1 MANISPVTNLDFF
14 ETKAALKTFL
24 SNQTRFADYD
34 FEGSNM
40 NVLLDLLSY
49 NTFYNNY
56 YYNMAISEMFLD
68 SAQERNSMISHAKEL
83 NYLPRSRRSAKA
95 IVTFNITASQA
106 GNFFIIPKDTKI
118 SGKCGNTTFSFLTE
132 KAYTAVTAQVATLA
146 NPTVPGVYLPRTFT
160 VAAVDV
166 FQGRLITE
174 TLDIADTVLSNN
186 MIDTRSLYVEVNGVE
201 YVYKT
206 DIFGITATDKVFY
219 LQPEE
224 DEKYSIQF
232 GQDKFGVQPES
243 SDVITAKYRINS
255 AEEANGVTS
264 MTSSGIAGASNVSIT
279 VTSPSVGGSS
289 AETNESI
296 RTFAPKALQ
305 VQERA
310 VTKRD
315 YEILL
320 RSRFPNIEAISVY
333 GGDEVDPPQFGKV
346 IISVDVTGGEG
357 AADFEI
363 ASFTDYLKDKTPL
376 TIEPVFVPAKFLFI
390 DTVVDVVFDPN
401 ITTKSASQIRSE
413 VKSAV
418 TGYSTSSLADFNKTL
433 RQSRL
438 SATLD
443 SVDGSII
450 SSSIF
455 ASPII
460 QVVPILNT
468 IQNPAF
474 SYETSLVKPYAYD
487 AITGLSGFTPAIRTT
502 KLTIEGT
509 VCRLQDDGA
518 GKMMAVTASSTSP
531 SVFKRSIGTINYI
544 TGAVKLSNLIV
555 DSFEGNAIKF
565 IANSVAKDVKAPKDR
580 IITIRDEDIT
590 VNVTSLTE

>member
-1 MANISPVTNLDFF
+1 MANISPVQNLDFF
-14 ETKAALKTFL
+14 ETKTALKNYL
-24 SNQTRFADYD
+24 SNQARFADYD
-34 FEGSNM
+34 FDGSNM
-40 NVLLDLLSY
+40 NVLLDLLAY

-95 IVTFNITASQA
+95 VVTFNVTATQS

-118 SGKCGNTTFSFLTE
+118 NGKCGNTTFTFLTE
-132 KAYTAVTAQVATLA
+132 KAYTAVTAMTDASS
-146 NPTVPGVYLPRTFT
+146 PRKFL
-160 VAAVDV
+160 VQDVEV

-174 TLDIADTVLSNN
+174 TLDTSNTVLSNN
-186 MIDTRSLYVEVNGVE
+186 MIDTRSLYVEVNGEE

-232 GQDKFGVQPES
+232 GQDKFGKQPTPG
-243 SDVITAKYRINS
+243 DNITAKYRINS

-264 MTSSGIAGASNVSIT
+264 MTSNGLAGASNVSIT
-279 VTSPSVGGSS
+279 VTTPSNGGLS
-289 AETNESI
+289 AESVESI
-296 RTFAPKALQ
+296 RAFAPKALQ

-310 VTKRD
+310 VTTRD

-320 RSRFPNIEAISVY
+320 RNRFPNIEAISVY
-333 GGDEVDPPQFGKV
+333 GGDEVNPPQFGKV

-376 TIEPVFVPAKFLFI
+376 TIEPVFVPAKFLFV

-401 ITTKSASQIRSE
+401 ITTKSPSQIRSE
-413 VKSAV
+413 VTNAI
-418 TGYSTSSLADFNKTL
+418 TGYSTSTLADFNKTL

-438 SATLD
+438 AATLD
-443 SVDGSII
+443 AVDNSII

-460 QVVPILNT
+460 QYVPVLST
-468 IQNPAF
+468 VSNPAF
-474 SYETSLVKPYAYD
+474 SYETALVQPYAYD
-487 AITGLSGFTPAIRTT
+487 ATTGLSGFTPAVRTT

-509 VCRLQDDGA
+509 LVTLQDDGA
-518 GKMMAVTASSTSP
+518 GKMMAVTASTASV
-531 SVFKRSIGTINYI
+531 SVFKRNIGTIDYS
-544 TGAVKLSNLIV
+544 TGAIKLSNLVV
-555 DSFEGNAIKF
+555 DSYEGSAIKF

-580 IITIRDEDIT
+580 IITIRGEDIT
-590 VNVTSLTE
+590 VNVTTLTE

>member
-1 MANISPVTNLDFF
+1 MANISPIQNLDFF
-14 ETKAALKTFL
+14 ATKSALKTYL
-24 SNQTRFADYD
+24 SNQDRFADYD

-40 NVLLDLLSY
+40 NVLLDLLAY

-95 IVTFNITASQA
+95 VVTFNITATQSS
-106 GNFFIIPKDTKI
+106 NFFVIPKDTKI
-118 SGKCGNTTFSFLTE
+118 SGKCGNVTFTFLTE
-132 KAYTAVTAQVATLA
+132 KAYTAVTTQVATDPLTPRLYTIA
-146 NPTVPGVYLPRTFT
+146 NVE
-160 VAAVDV
+160 V

-174 TLDIADTVLSNN
+174 TLDISDTTLSNK
-186 MIDTRSLYVEVNGVE
+186 MIDTRSLYVEVNEEE

-224 DEKYSIQF
+224 DEKYSLQF
-232 GQDKFGVQPES
+232 GQDKFGKQPTAG
-243 SDVITAKYRINS
+243 DTITAKYRISS

-264 MTSSGIAGASNVSIT
+264 MTSSGLAGAANVSIV
-279 VTSPSVGGSS
+279 VTTPSNGGLS
-289 AETNESI
+289 AETVESI
-296 RTFAPKALQ
+296 RAFAPKALQ

-310 VTKRD
+310 VTTRD

-320 RSRFPNIEAISVY
+320 RNRFPNIEAISVY

-376 TIEPVFVPAKFLFI
+376 TIEPVFVPAKFLFV
-390 DTVVDVVFDPN
+390 DTIVDVVFDPN

-413 VKSAV
+413 VTSAI
-418 TGYSTSSLADFNKTL
+418 TAYSTASLADFNKTL

-438 SATLD
+438 AATLD
-443 SVDGSII
+443 AVDNSII

-460 QVVPILNT
+460 QYVPVLNT
-468 IQNPAF
+468 VSNPAF
-474 SYETSLVKPYAYD
+474 SYETALVQPYAFD
-487 AITGLSGFTPAIRTT
+487 ATTGLSGFTPAVRTT

-509 VCRLQDDGA
+509 LVTLQDDGA
-518 GKMMAVTASSTSP
+518 GKMMAVTASTSSV
-531 SVFKRSIGTINYI
+531 SVFKRSIGTINYT
-544 TGAVKLSNLIV
+544 TGAIKLSNLIV
-555 DSFEGNAIKF
+555 DSYEGGAIKF
-565 IANSVAKDVKAPKDR
+565 IANSVAKDIKAPKDR
-580 IITIRDEDIT
+580 IITIRGEDIT
-590 VNVTSLTE
+590 VNVTTLTE

>member
-1 MANISPVTNLDFF
+1 MANISPVQNLDFF
-14 ETKAALKTFL
+14 ETKSALKTYL

-40 NVLLDLLSY
+40 NVLLDLLAY

-95 IVTFNITASQA
+95 VVTFTITATQS

-118 SGKCGNTTFSFLTE
+118 SGKCGNTTFTFLTE
-132 KAYTAVTAQVATLA
+132 KAYTAVTAMTNADS
-146 NPTVPGVYLPRTFT
+146 PRTFLAQN
-160 VAAVDV
+160 VEVY
-166 FQGRLITE
+166 QGRLITE
-174 TLDIADTVLSNN
+174 TLDTSNTVLSNN
-186 MIDTRSLYVEVNGVE
+186 MIDTRSLYVEVNGEE

-224 DEKYSIQF
+224 DEKYSLQF
-232 GQDKFGVQPES
+232 GQDKFGKQPTPG
-243 SDVITAKYRINS
+243 DNITAKYRINS

-264 MTSSGIAGASNVSIT
+264 MTSSGLPGASNVSIV
-279 VTSPSVGGSS
+279 VTTPSNGGLSP
-289 AETNESI
+289 ETTESI
-296 RTFAPKALQ
+296 RAFAPKALQ

-320 RSRFPNIEAISVY
+320 RNRFPNIEAISVY

-390 DTVVDVVFDPN
+390 DTVVDIVFDPN

-413 VKSAV
+413 ITNAITS
-418 TGYSTSSLADFNKTL
+418 YSTSNLADFNKTL

-438 SATLD
+438 AATLD
-443 SVDGSII
+443 AVDNSII

-460 QVVPILNT
+460 QYVPILST
-468 IQNPAF
+468 VTNPAF
-474 SYETSLVKPYAYD
+474 SYETALVQPYAYD
-487 AITGLSGFTPAIRTT
+487 ATTGLSGFTPAVRTT

-509 VCRLQDDGA
+509 LCTLQDDGA
-518 GKMMAVTASSTSP
+518 GKMMAVTASTASV
-531 SVFKRSIGTINYI
+531 SVFKRSIGTINYS
-544 TGAVKLSNLIV
+544 TGAIKLSNLVV
-555 DSFEGNAIKF
+555 DSYEGSAIKF

-580 IITIRDEDIT
+580 IITIRGEDIT
-590 VNVTSLTE
+590 VNVTTLTE

>member
-1 MANISPVTNLDFF
+1 MANISPVQNLDFF
-14 ETKAALKTFL
+14 ETKSALKTYL

-40 NVLLDLLSY
+40 NVLLDLLAY

-95 IVTFNITASQA
+95 VVTFTITATQS

-118 SGKCGNTTFSFLTE
+118 SGKCGNTTFTFLTE
-132 KAYTAVTAQVATLA
+132 KAYTAVTAMTNADS
-146 NPTVPGVYLPRTFT
+146 PRTFLAQN
-160 VAAVDV
+160 VEVY
-166 FQGRLITE
+166 QGRLITE
-174 TLDIADTVLSNN
+174 TLDTSNTVLSNN
-186 MIDTRSLYVEVNGVE
+186 MIDTRSLYVEVNGEE

-224 DEKYSIQF
+224 DEKYSLQF
-232 GQDKFGVQPES
+232 GQDKFGKQPTPG
-243 SDVITAKYRINS
+243 DNITAKYRINS

-264 MTSSGIAGASNVSIT
+264 MTSSGLPGASNVSIV
-279 VTSPSVGGSS
+279 VTTPSNGGLSP
-289 AETNESI
+289 ETTESI
-296 RTFAPKALQ
+296 RAFAPKALQ

-320 RSRFPNIEAISVY
+320 RNRFPNIEAISVY

-390 DTVVDVVFDPN
+390 DTVVDIVFDPN

-413 VKSAV
+413 ITNAITS
-418 TGYSTSSLADFNKTL
+418 YSTSNLADFNKTL

-438 SATLD
+438 AATLD
-443 SVDGSII
+443 AVDNSII

-460 QVVPILNT
+460 QYVPILSIVT
-468 IQNPAF
+468 NPAF
-474 SYETSLVKPYAYD
+474 SYETALVQPYAYD
-487 AITGLSGFTPAIRTT
+487 ATTGLSGFTPAVRTT

-509 VCRLQDDGA
+509 LCTLQDDGA
-518 GKMMAVTASSTSP
+518 GKMMAVTASTASV
-531 SVFKRSIGTINYI
+531 SVFKRSIGTINYS
-544 TGAVKLSNLIV
+544 TGAIKLSNLVV
-555 DSFEGNAIKF
+555 DSYEGSAIKF

-580 IITIRDEDIT
+580 IITIRGEDIT
-590 VNVTSLTE
+590 VNVTTLTE

>member
-1 MANISPVTNLDFF
+1 MANISPVQNLDFF
-14 ETKAALKTFL
+14 ETKSALKTYL
-24 SNQTRFADYD
+24 SNQDRFADYD

-40 NVLLDLLSY
+40 NVLLDLLAY

-68 SAQERNSMISHAKEL
+68 SAQERNSLVSHAKEL
-83 NYLPRSRRSAKA
+83 NYMPRSRRSAKA
-95 IVTFNITASQA
+95 TVTFNITATQS
-106 GNFFIIPKDTKI
+106 GNFFVIPKDTKVN
-118 SGKCGNTTFSFLTE
+118 GKCGNTTFTFIAD
-132 KAYTAVTAQVATLA
+132 KAYTAVSNEVAT
-146 NPTVPGVYLPRTFT
+146 NPLGPRVYTATGVEVY
-160 VAAVDV
+160 
-166 FQGRLITE
+166 QGRLMTE
-174 TLDIADTVLSNN
+174 TLDISDTTLSNE
-186 MIDTRSLYVEVNGVE
+186 MIDSSSLYVEVNNEE

-224 DEKYSIQF
+224 DEKYSLQF
-232 GQDKFGVQPES
+232 GQDKFGKQPTAG
-243 SDVITAKYRINS
+243 DTITAKYRITS
-255 AEEANGVTS
+255 GPDANGVTS
-264 MTSSGIAGASNVSIT
+264 MTSNGIAGAGSVNIT
-279 VTSPSVGGSS
+279 VTSPSAGGLLT
-289 AETNESI
+289 ETSESI
-296 RTFAPKALQ
+296 RMFAPKALQ

-333 GGDEVDPPQFGKV
+333 GGDEVEPPQFGKV

-363 ASFTDYLKDKTPL
+363 ASFSDYLKDKTPL

-413 VKSAV
+413 ISAAL
-418 TGYSTSSLADFNKTL
+418 TTYSTNNLADFNKTL

-438 SATLD
+438 AAALD
-443 SVDGSII
+443 AVDNSII

-460 QVVPILNT
+460 QFVPVVGT

-474 SYETSLVKPYAYD
+474 SYETALVQPYAYD
-487 AITGLSGFTPAIRTT
+487 ATTGLDGFTPAVRTS

-509 VCRLQDDGA
+509 LVTLQDDGA
-518 GKMMAVTASSTSP
+518 GKMMAVTASTATT
-531 SVFKRSIGTINYI
+531 SVFKRSIGTINYS
-544 TGAVKLSNLIV
+544 TGAIKLSNLIV
-555 DSFEGNAIKF
+555 DSFEGGAVKF

-580 IITIRDEDIT
+580 IITIRGEDIT

>member
-1 MANISPVTNLDFF
+1 MANISPVQDLDFF
-14 ETKAALKTFL
+14 ETKTALKNYL
-24 SNQTRFADYD
+24 SNQDRFADYD

-40 NVLLDLLSY
+40 NVLLDLLAY

-95 IVTFNITASQA
+95 VVTFNITATQSV
-106 GNFFIIPKDTKI
+106 NFFVIPKDTKI
-118 SGKCGNTTFSFLTE
+118 SGKCGNVTFTFLTE
-132 KAYTAVTAQVATLA
+132 KAYTAVTTQVATDPLTPRLYTIA
-146 NPTVPGVYLPRTFT
+146 NVE
-160 VAAVDV
+160 V

-174 TLDIADTVLSNN
+174 TLDISDTTLSNK
-186 MIDTRSLYVEVNGVE
+186 MIDTRSLYVEVNEEE

-224 DEKYSIQF
+224 DEKYSLQF
-232 GQDKFGVQPES
+232 GQDKFGKQPTAG
-243 SDVITAKYRINS
+243 DTITAKYRISS

-264 MTSSGIAGASNVSIT
+264 MTSSGLAGAANVSIV
-279 VTSPSVGGSS
+279 VTTPSNGGLS
-289 AETNESI
+289 AETVESI
-296 RTFAPKALQ
+296 RAFAPKALQ

-310 VTKRD
+310 VTTRD

-320 RSRFPNIEAISVY
+320 RNRFPNIEAISVY

-376 TIEPVFVPAKFLFI
+376 TIEPVFVPAKFLFV
-390 DTVVDVVFDPN
+390 DTIVDVVFDPN

-413 VKSAV
+413 VTSAI
-418 TGYSTSSLADFNKTL
+418 TAYSTASLADFNKTL

-438 SATLD
+438 AATLD
-443 SVDGSII
+443 AVDNSII

-460 QVVPILNT
+460 QYVPVLNT
-468 IQNPAF
+468 VSNPAF
-474 SYETSLVKPYAYD
+474 SYETALVQPYAFD
-487 AITGLSGFTPAIRTT
+487 ATTGLSGFTPAVRTT

-509 VCRLQDDGA
+509 LVTLQDDGA
-518 GKMMAVTASSTSP
+518 GKMMAVTASTSSV
-531 SVFKRSIGTINYI
+531 SVFKRSIGTIDYT
-544 TGAVKLSNLIV
+544 TGAIKLSNLIV
-555 DSFEGNAIKF
+555 DSYEGGAIKF
-565 IANSVAKDVKAPKDR
+565 IANSVAKDIKAPKDR
-580 IITIRDEDIT
+580 IITIRGEDIT
-590 VNVTSLTE
+590 VNVTTLTE

>member
-1 MANISPVTNLDFF
+1 MANISPVQNLDFF
-14 ETKAALKTFL
+14 ETKSALKTYL
-24 SNQTRFADYD
+24 SNQDRFADYD

-40 NVLLDLLSY
+40 NVLLDLLAY

-68 SAQERNSMISHAKEL
+68 SAQERNSLVSHAKEL
-83 NYLPRSRRSAKA
+83 NYMPRSRRSAKA
-95 IVTFNITASQA
+95 TVTFNITATQS
-106 GNFFIIPKDTKI
+106 GNFFVIPKDTKVN
-118 SGKCGNTTFSFLTE
+118 GKCGNTTFTFIAD
-132 KAYTAVTAQVATLA
+132 KAYTAVSNEVAT
-146 NPTVPGVYLPRTFT
+146 NPLGPRVYTATGVEVY
-160 VAAVDV
+160 
-166 FQGRLITE
+166 QGRLMTE
-174 TLDIADTVLSNN
+174 TLDISDTTLSNE
-186 MIDTRSLYVEVNGVE
+186 MIDSSSLYVEVNNEE

-224 DEKYSIQF
+224 DNKYSIQF
-232 GQDKFGVQPES
+232 GQDKFGKQPTAG
-243 SDVITAKYRINS
+243 DTITAKYRITS
-255 AEEANGVTS
+255 GPDANGVTS
-264 MTSSGIAGASNVSIT
+264 MTSNGIAGAGGVNVT
-279 VTSPSVGGSS
+279 VTIPSAGGLLT
-289 AETNESI
+289 ETSESI
-296 RTFAPKALQ
+296 RMFAPKALQ

-333 GGDEVDPPQFGKV
+333 GGDEVEPPQFGKV

-363 ASFTDYLKDKTPL
+363 ASFSDYLKDKTPL

-390 DTVVDVVFDPN
+390 DTVVDIVMDPN
-401 ITTKSASQIRSE
+401 LTTKSASQIRSE
-413 VKSAV
+413 VTNAL
-418 TGYSTSSLADFNKTL
+418 TAYSSTNLNDFNKTL

-438 SATLD
+438 AAALD
-443 SVDGSII
+443 AVDNSII

-460 QVVPILNT
+460 QFVPVVGT

-474 SYETSLVKPYAYD
+474 SYETALVQPYAYD
-487 AITGLSGFTPAIRTT
+487 AITGLDGFTPAVRTS

-509 VCRLQDDGA
+509 LVTLQDDGA
-518 GKMMAVTASSTSP
+518 GKMMAVTASTATT
-531 SVFKRSIGTINYI
+531 SVFKRSIGTINYS
-544 TGAVKLSNLIV
+544 TGAIKLSNLIV
-555 DSFEGNAIKF
+555 DSFEGGAVKF

-580 IITIRDEDIT
+580 IITIRGEDIT

>member
-1 MANISPVTNLDFF
+1 MANISPVQNLDFF
-14 ETKAALKTFL
+14 ETKTALKNYL
-24 SNQTRFADYD
+24 SNQDRFADYD

-40 NVLLDLLSY
+40 NVLLDLLAY

-95 IVTFNITASQA
+95 VVTFNITATQS
-106 GNFFIIPKDTKI
+106 GNFFVIPKDTKI
-118 SGKCGNTTFSFLTE
+118 SGKCGNVTFTFLTE
-132 KAYTAVTAQVATLA
+132 KAYTAVTTQVATDPLTPRLYTIA
-146 NPTVPGVYLPRTFT
+146 NVE
-160 VAAVDV
+160 V

-174 TLDIADTVLSNN
+174 TLDISDTTLSNK
-186 MIDTRSLYVEVNGVE
+186 MIDTRSLYVEVNEEE

-224 DEKYSIQF
+224 DEKYSLQF
-232 GQDKFGVQPES
+232 GQDKFGKQPTAG
-243 SDVITAKYRINS
+243 DTITAKYRISS

-264 MTSSGIAGASNVSIT
+264 MTSSGLAGAANVSIV
-279 VTSPSVGGSS
+279 VTTPSNGGLS
-289 AETNESI
+289 AETVESI
-296 RTFAPKALQ
+296 RAFAPKALQ

-310 VTKRD
+310 VTTRD

-320 RSRFPNIEAISVY
+320 RNRFPNIEAISVY

-376 TIEPVFVPAKFLFI
+376 TIEPVFVPAKFLFV

-413 VKSAV
+413 VTSAI
-418 TGYSTSSLADFNKTL
+418 TAYSTASLADFNKTL

-438 SATLD
+438 AATLD
-443 SVDGSII
+443 AVDNSII

-460 QVVPILNT
+460 QYVPVLNT
-468 IQNPAF
+468 VSNPAF
-474 SYETSLVKPYAYD
+474 SYETALVQPYAFD
-487 AITGLSGFTPAIRTT
+487 ATTGLSGFTPAVRTT

-509 VCRLQDDGA
+509 LVTLQDDGA
-518 GKMMAVTASSTSP
+518 GKMMAVTASTSSV
-531 SVFKRSIGTINYI
+531 SVFKRSIGTINYT
-544 TGAVKLSNLIV
+544 TGAIKLSNLIV
-555 DSFEGNAIKF
+555 DSYEGGAIKF
-565 IANSVAKDVKAPKDR
+565 IANSVAKDIKAPKDR
-580 IITIRDEDIT
+580 IITIRGEDIT
-590 VNVTSLTE
+590 VNVTTLTE

>member
-1 MANISPVTNLDFF
+1 MANISPVQNLDFF
-14 ETKAALKTFL
+14 ETKSALKTYL
-24 SNQTRFADYD
+24 SNQDRFADYD

-40 NVLLDLLSY
+40 NVLLDLLAY

-68 SAQERNSMISHAKEL
+68 SAQERNSLVSHAKEL
-83 NYLPRSRRSAKA
+83 NYLPRSRRSSKA
-95 IVTFNITASQA
+95 VVTFNITATQS
-106 GNFFIIPKDTKI
+106 GNFFVIPKDTKVN
-118 SGKCGNTTFSFLTE
+118 GKCGNTTYSFLTD
-132 KAYTAVTAQVATLA
+132 KAYTAVSTAAAITNDA
-146 NPTVPGVYLPRTFT
+146 GVVTQPRTYT
-160 VAAVDV
+160 VASVDV
-166 FQGRLITE
+166 FQGRLLTE
-174 TLDIADTVLSNN
+174 TLDISDTTLSNK
-186 MIDTRSLYVEVNGVE
+186 MIDTRSLYVEVNGEE

-206 DIFGITATDKVFY
+206 DIFGITATAKVFY

-224 DEKYSIQF
+224 DEKYSLQF
-232 GQDKFGVQPES
+232 GQDKFGKQPTAG
-243 SDVITAKYRINS
+243 DTITAKYRICS
-255 AEEANGVTS
+255 GPDADGVTS
-264 MTSSGIAGASNVSIT
+264 MSSNGLAGSGGVSIT
-279 VTSPSVGGSS
+279 VTQPSAGGFLT
-289 AETNESI
+289 ETVDSI

-320 RSRFPNIEAISVY
+320 RNRFPNIEAISVY
-333 GGDEVDPPQFGKV
+333 GGNEVDPPQFGKV

-413 VKSAV
+413 ISAAL
-418 TGYSTSSLADFNKTL
+418 TAYSTNNLADFNKTL

-438 SATLD
+438 AATLD
-443 SVDGSII
+443 AVDNSII

-460 QVVPILNT
+460 QFVPILST
-468 IQNPAF
+468 VQNPSF
-474 SYETSLVKPYAYD
+474 SYETALVQPYAYD
-487 AITGLSGFTPAIRTT
+487 ATTGLSGFTPAVRTT

-509 VCRLQDDGA
+509 LVTLQDDGA
-518 GKMMAVTASSTSP
+518 GKMMAVTASTASP
-531 SVFKRSIGTINYI
+531 VVFKRSVGTINYS

-555 DSFEGNAIKF
+555 DTYEGSAIKF

-580 IITIRDEDIT
+580 IITIRGEDIT

>member
-1 MANISPVTNLDFF
+1 MANISPVQNLDFF
-14 ETKAALKTFL
+14 ETKSALKTYL
-24 SNQTRFADYD
+24 SNQDRFADYD

-40 NVLLDLLSY
+40 NVLLDLLAY

-56 YYNMAISEMFLD
+56 YYNMMISEMFLD

-118 SGKCGNTTFSFLTE
+118 NGKCGNKTFTFLTE
-132 KAYTAVTAQVATLA
+132 KAYTAVTSQVAVIT
-146 NPTVPGVYLPRTFT
+146 NGVIQPRTYT
-160 VAAVDV
+160 ASNVEV

-174 TLDIADTVLSNN
+174 TLDTSNTILSNN
-186 MIDTRSLYVEVNGVE
+186 MIDTRSLYVEVNGEE

-206 DIFGITATDKVFY
+206 DIFGITAIDKVFY

-232 GQDKFGVQPES
+232 GQDKFGKQPTPG
-243 SDVITAKYRINS
+243 DNITAKYRICS
-255 AEEANGVTS
+255 AEDANGVNS
-264 MTSSGIAGASNVSIT
+264 MTSNGLPDAANVSIQIT
-279 VTSPSVGGSS
+279 TPSNGGLS
-289 AETNESI
+289 AETTESI
-296 RTFAPKALQ
+296 RAFAPKALQ

-310 VTKRD
+310 VTTRD

-320 RSRFPNIEAISVY
+320 RNRFPNIEAISVY
-333 GGDEVDPPQFGKV
+333 GGDEVDPPEFGKV

-363 ASFTDYLKDKTPL
+363 ASFTEYLKDKTPL
-376 TIEPVFVPAKFLFI
+376 TIEPVFVPAKFLFV
-390 DTVVDVVFDPN
+390 DTIVDVVFDPN
-401 ITTKSASQIRSE
+401 NTTKSPAQIQSE
-413 VKSAV
+413 VKSAIEA
-418 TGYSTSSLADFNKTL
+418 YSIDSLADFNKTL

-438 SATLD
+438 AATLD
-443 SVDGSII
+443 AVDNSII

-460 QVVPILNT
+460 QITPTLNT
-468 IQNPAF
+468 VQNPAF
-474 SYETSLVKPYAYD
+474 SYETALVQPYAYD
-487 AITGLSGFTPAIRTT
+487 ATTGLTGFTPAVRTS

-509 VCRLQDDGA
+509 LVILQDDGA
-518 GKMMAVTASSTSP
+518 GKMMAVTASSASQ
-531 SVFKRSIGTINYI
+531 SVFKRSLGTIDYS
-544 TGAVKLSNLIV
+544 TGAIKLSNLII
-555 DSFEGNAIKF
+555 DSYEGNAIKF

-580 IITIRDEDIT
+580 IITIRGEDIT
-590 VNVTSLTE
+590 VNVTTITE

>member
-1 MANISPVTNLDFF
+1 MANISPVQNLDFF
-14 ETKAALKTFL
+14 ETKTALKNYL
-24 SNQTRFADYD
+24 SNQARFADYD

-40 NVLLDLLSY
+40 NVLLDLLAY

-95 IVTFNITASQA
+95 VVTFNVTATQS

-118 SGKCGNTTFSFLTE
+118 NGKCGNTTFTFLTE
-132 KAYTAVTAQVATLA
+132 KAYTAVTAMTDASS
-146 NPTVPGVYLPRTFT
+146 PRKFL
-160 VAAVDV
+160 VQDVEV

-174 TLDIADTVLSNN
+174 TLDTSNTVLSNN
-186 MIDTRSLYVEVNGVE
+186 MIDTRSLYVEVNGEE

-232 GQDKFGVQPES
+232 GQDKFGKQPTPG
-243 SDVITAKYRINS
+243 DNITAKYRINS
-255 AEEANGVTS
+255 AEEANGVRS
-264 MTSSGIAGASNVSIT
+264 MTSNGLAGAANVSIT
-279 VTSPSVGGSS
+279 VTTPSNGGLS
-289 AETNESI
+289 AESVESI
-296 RTFAPKALQ
+296 RAFAPKALQ

-310 VTKRD
+310 VTTRD

-320 RSRFPNIEAISVY
+320 RNRFPNIEAISVY
-333 GGDEVDPPQFGKV
+333 GGDEVNPPQFGKV

-376 TIEPVFVPAKFLFI
+376 TIEPVFVPAKFLFV

-401 ITTKSASQIRSE
+401 ITTKSPSQIRSE
-413 VKSAV
+413 VTNAI
-418 TGYSTSSLADFNKTL
+418 TGYSTSTLADFNKTL

-438 SATLD
+438 AATLD
-443 SVDGSII
+443 AVDNSII

-460 QVVPILNT
+460 QYVPVLST
-468 IQNPAF
+468 VSNPAF
-474 SYETSLVKPYAYD
+474 SYETALVQPYAYD
-487 AITGLSGFTPAIRTT
+487 ATTGLSGFTPAVRTT

-509 VCRLQDDGA
+509 LCTLQDDGA
-518 GKMMAVTASSTSP
+518 GKMMAVTASTASV
-531 SVFKRSIGTINYI
+531 SVFKRSIGTINYS
-544 TGAVKLSNLIV
+544 TGAIKLSNLVV
-555 DSFEGNAIKF
+555 DSYEGSAVKF

-580 IITIRDEDIT
+580 IITIRGEDIT
-590 VNVTSLTE
+590 VNVTTLTE

>member
-1 MANISPVTNLDFF
+1 MANISPVQDLDFF
-14 ETKAALKTFL
+14 ETKTALKNYL
-24 SNQTRFADYD
+24 SNQDRFADYD

-40 NVLLDLLSY
+40 NVLLDLLAY

-95 IVTFNITASQA
+95 VVTFNITATQS
-106 GNFFIIPKDTKI
+106 GNFFVIPKDTKI
-118 SGKCGNTTFSFLTE
+118 SGKCGNVTFTFLTE
-132 KAYTAVTAQVATLA
+132 KAYTAVTTQVATDPLTPRLYTIA
-146 NPTVPGVYLPRTFT
+146 NVE
-160 VAAVDV
+160 V

-174 TLDIADTVLSNN
+174 TLDISDTTLSNK
-186 MIDTRSLYVEVNGVE
+186 MIDTRSLYVEVNEEE

-224 DEKYSIQF
+224 DEKYSLQF
-232 GQDKFGVQPES
+232 GQDKFGKQPTAG
-243 SDVITAKYRINS
+243 DTITAKYRISS

-264 MTSSGIAGASNVSIT
+264 MTSNGLAGAANVSIV
-279 VTSPSVGGSS
+279 VTTPSNGGLS
-289 AETNESI
+289 AETVESI
-296 RTFAPKALQ
+296 RAFAPKALQ

-310 VTKRD
+310 VTTRD

-320 RSRFPNIEAISVY
+320 RNRFPNIEAISVY

-376 TIEPVFVPAKFLFI
+376 TIEPVFVPAKFLFV
-390 DTVVDVVFDPN
+390 DTIVDVVFDPN

-413 VKSAV
+413 VTSAI
-418 TGYSTSSLADFNKTL
+418 TAYSTASLADFNKTL

-438 SATLD
+438 AATLD
-443 SVDGSII
+443 AVDNSII

-460 QVVPILNT
+460 QYVPVLNT
-468 IQNPAF
+468 VSNPAF
-474 SYETSLVKPYAYD
+474 SYETALVQPYAFD
-487 AITGLSGFTPAIRTT
+487 ATTGLSGFTPAVRTT

-509 VCRLQDDGA
+509 LVTLQDDGA
-518 GKMMAVTASSTSP
+518 GKMMAVTASTSSV
-531 SVFKRSIGTINYI
+531 SVFKRSIGTIDYT
-544 TGAVKLSNLIV
+544 TGAIKLSNLIV
-555 DSFEGNAIKF
+555 DSYEGGAIKF
-565 IANSVAKDVKAPKDR
+565 IANSVAKDIKAPKDR
-580 IITIRDEDIT
+580 IITIRGEDIT
-590 VNVTSLTE
+590 VNVTTLTE

>member
-1 MANISPVTNLDFF
+1 MANISPVQNLDFF
-14 ETKAALKTFL
+14 ETKSALKTYL

-40 NVLLDLLSY
+40 NVLLDLLAY

-95 IVTFNITASQA
+95 VVTFTITATQS

-118 SGKCGNTTFSFLTE
+118 SGKCGNTTFTFLTE
-132 KAYTAVTAQVATLA
+132 KAYTAVTAMTNADS
-146 NPTVPGVYLPRTFT
+146 PRTFLAQN
-160 VAAVDV
+160 VEVY
-166 FQGRLITE
+166 QGRLITE
-174 TLDIADTVLSNN
+174 TLDTSNTVLSNN
-186 MIDTRSLYVEVNGVE
+186 MIDTRSLYVEVNGEE

-224 DEKYSIQF
+224 DEKYSLQF
-232 GQDKFGVQPES
+232 GQDKFGKHPTPG
-243 SDVITAKYRINS
+243 DNITAKYRINS

-264 MTSSGIAGASNVSIT
+264 MTSSGLPGASNVSIV
-279 VTSPSVGGSS
+279 VTTPSNGGLSP
-289 AETNESI
+289 ETTESI
-296 RTFAPKALQ
+296 RAFAPKALQ

-320 RSRFPNIEAISVY
+320 RNRFPNIEAISVY

-413 VKSAV
+413 ITNAITS
-418 TGYSTSSLADFNKTL
+418 YSTSNLADFNKTL

-438 SATLD
+438 AATLD
-443 SVDGSII
+443 AVDNSII

-460 QVVPILNT
+460 QYVPVLST
-468 IQNPAF
+468 VTNPAF
-474 SYETSLVKPYAYD
+474 SYETALVQPYAYD
-487 AITGLSGFTPAIRTT
+487 ATTGLSGFTPAVRTT

-509 VCRLQDDGA
+509 LCTLQDDGA
-518 GKMMAVTASSTSP
+518 GKMMAVTASTASV
-531 SVFKRSIGTINYI
+531 SVFKRSIGTINYS
-544 TGAVKLSNLIV
+544 TGAIKLSNLVV
-555 DSFEGNAIKF
+555 DSYEGSAIKF

-580 IITIRDEDIT
+580 IITIRGEDIT
-590 VNVTSLTE
+590 VNVTTLTE

>member
-1 MANISPVTNLDFF
+1 MANISPVQNLDFF
-14 ETKAALKTFL
+14 ETKSALKTYL

-40 NVLLDLLSY
+40 NVLLDLLAY

-95 IVTFNITASQA
+95 VVTFTITATQS

-118 SGKCGNTTFSFLTE
+118 SGKCGNTTFTFLTE
-132 KAYTAVTAQVATLA
+132 KAYTAVTAMTNAA
-146 NPTVPGVYLPRTFT
+146 SPRTFLAQN
-160 VAAVDV
+160 VEVY
-166 FQGRLITE
+166 QGRLITE
-174 TLDIADTVLSNN
+174 TLDTSNTVLSNN
-186 MIDTRSLYVEVNGVE
+186 MIDTRSLYVEVNGEE

-224 DEKYSIQF
+224 DEKYSLQF
-232 GQDKFGVQPES
+232 GQDKFGKHPTPG
-243 SDVITAKYRINS
+243 DNITAKYRINS

-264 MTSSGIAGASNVSIT
+264 MTSSGLPGASNVSIV
-279 VTSPSVGGSS
+279 VTTPSNGGLSP
-289 AETNESI
+289 ETTESI
-296 RTFAPKALQ
+296 RAFAPKALQ

-320 RSRFPNIEAISVY
+320 RNRFPNIEAISVY

-390 DTVVDVVFDPN
+390 DTVVDIVFDPN

-413 VKSAV
+413 ITNAITS
-418 TGYSTSSLADFNKTL
+418 YSTSNLADFNKTL

-438 SATLD
+438 AATLD
-443 SVDGSII
+443 AVDNSII

-460 QVVPILNT
+460 QYVPVLST
-468 IQNPAF
+468 VTNPAF
-474 SYETSLVKPYAYD
+474 SYETALVQPYAYD
-487 AITGLSGFTPAIRTT
+487 ATTGLSGFTPAVRTT

-509 VCRLQDDGA
+509 LCTLQDDGA
-518 GKMMAVTASSTSP
+518 GKMMAVTASTASV
-531 SVFKRSIGTINYI
+531 SVFKRSIGTINYS
-544 TGAVKLSNLIV
+544 TGAIKLSNLVV
-555 DSFEGNAIKF
+555 DSYEGSAIKF

-580 IITIRDEDIT
+580 IITIRGEDIT
-590 VNVTSLTE
+590 VNVTTLTE

>member
-1 MANISPVTNLDFF
+1 MANISPVQNLDFF
-14 ETKAALKTFL
+14 ETKSALKTYL

-40 NVLLDLLSY
+40 NVLLDLLAY

-95 IVTFNITASQA
+95 VVTFTITATQS

-118 SGKCGNTTFSFLTE
+118 SGKCGNTTFTFLTE
-132 KAYTAVTAQVATLA
+132 KAYTAVTAMTNASS
-146 NPTVPGVYLPRTFT
+146 PRTFLAQN
-160 VAAVDV
+160 VEVY
-166 FQGRLITE
+166 QGRLITE
-174 TLDIADTVLSNN
+174 TLDTSNTILSNN
-186 MIDTRSLYVEVNGVE
+186 MIDTRSLYVEVNGEE

-224 DEKYSIQF
+224 DEKYSLQF
-232 GQDKFGVQPES
+232 GQDKFGKQPTPG
-243 SDVITAKYRINS
+243 DNITAKYRINS

-264 MTSSGIAGASNVSIT
+264 MTSSGLPGASNVSIV
-279 VTSPSVGGSS
+279 VTTPSNGGLSP
-289 AETNESI
+289 ETTESI
-296 RTFAPKALQ
+296 RAFAPKALQ

-320 RSRFPNIEAISVY
+320 RNRFPNIEAISVY

-413 VKSAV
+413 ITNAITS
-418 TGYSTSSLADFNKTL
+418 YSTSNLADFNKTL

-438 SATLD
+438 AATLD
-443 SVDGSII
+443 AVDNSII

-460 QVVPILNT
+460 QYVPILSIVT
-468 IQNPAF
+468 NPAF
-474 SYETSLVKPYAYD
+474 SYETALVQPYAYD
-487 AITGLSGFTPAIRTT
+487 ATTGLSGFTPAVRTT

-509 VCRLQDDGA
+509 LCTLQDDGA
-518 GKMMAVTASSTSP
+518 GKMMAVTASTASV
-531 SVFKRSIGTINYI
+531 SVFKRSIGTINYS
-544 TGAVKLSNLIV
+544 TGAIKLSNLVV
-555 DSFEGNAIKF
+555 DSYEGSAIKF

-580 IITIRDEDIT
+580 IITIRGEDIT
-590 VNVTSLTE
+590 VNVTTLTE

>member
-1 MANISPVTNLDFF
+1 MANISPVQNLDFF
-14 ETKAALKTFL
+14 ETKSALKTYL

-40 NVLLDLLSY
+40 NVLLDLLAY

-95 IVTFNITASQA
+95 VVTFTITATQS

-118 SGKCGNTTFSFLTE
+118 SGKCGNTTFTFLTE
-132 KAYTAVTAQVATLA
+132 KAYTAVTAMTNASS
-146 NPTVPGVYLPRTFT
+146 PRTFLAQN
-160 VAAVDV
+160 VEVY
-166 FQGRLITE
+166 QGRLITE
-174 TLDIADTVLSNN
+174 TLDTSNTVLSNN
-186 MIDTRSLYVEVNGVE
+186 MIDTRSLYVEVNGEE

-224 DEKYSIQF
+224 DEKYSLQF
-232 GQDKFGVQPES
+232 GQDKFGKQPTAG
-243 SDVITAKYRINS
+243 DNITAKYRINS

-264 MTSSGIAGASNVSIT
+264 MTSSGLTGASNVSIV
-279 VTSPSVGGSS
+279 VTTPSNGGLSP
-289 AETNESI
+289 ETTESI
-296 RTFAPKALQ
+296 RAFAPKALQ

-320 RSRFPNIEAISVY
+320 RNRFPNIEAISVY

-413 VKSAV
+413 ITNAITS
-418 TGYSTSSLADFNKTL
+418 YSTSNLADFNKTL

-438 SATLD
+438 AATLD
-443 SVDGSII
+443 AVDNSII

-460 QVVPILNT
+460 QYVPVLST
-468 IQNPAF
+468 VTNPAF
-474 SYETSLVKPYAYD
+474 SYETALVQPYAYD
-487 AITGLSGFTPAIRTT
+487 ATTGLSGFTPAVRTT

-509 VCRLQDDGA
+509 LCTLQDDGA
-518 GKMMAVTASSTSP
+518 GKMMAVTASTSSV
-531 SVFKRSIGTINYI
+531 SVFKRSIGTINYS
-544 TGAVKLSNLIV
+544 TGAIKLSNLVV
-555 DSFEGNAIKF
+555 DSYEGSAIKF

-580 IITIRDEDIT
+580 IITIRGEDIT
-590 VNVTSLTE
+590 VNVTTLTE

>member
-1 MANISPVTNLDFF
+1 MANISPVQNLDFF
-14 ETKAALKTFL
+14 ETKSALKTYL

-40 NVLLDLLSY
+40 NVLLDLLAY

-95 IVTFNITASQA
+95 VVTFTITATQS
-106 GNFFIIPKDTKI
+106 GNFFIIPKETKI
-118 SGKCGNTTFSFLTE
+118 SGKCGNTTFTFLTE
-132 KAYTAVTAQVATLA
+132 KAYTAVTAMTDAA
-146 NPTVPGVYLPRTFT
+146 SPRTFLAQN
-160 VAAVDV
+160 VEVY
-166 FQGRLITE
+166 QGRLITE
-174 TLDIADTVLSNN
+174 TLDTSNTVLSNN
-186 MIDTRSLYVEVNGVE
+186 MIDTRSLYVEVNGEE

-224 DEKYSIQF
+224 DEKYSLQF
-232 GQDKFGVQPES
+232 GQDKFGKHPTPG
-243 SDVITAKYRINS
+243 DNITAKYRINS

-264 MTSSGIAGASNVSIT
+264 MTSSGLSGASNVSIV
-279 VTSPSVGGSS
+279 VTTPSNGGLSP
-289 AETNESI
+289 ETTESI
-296 RTFAPKALQ
+296 RAFAPKALQ

-320 RSRFPNIEAISVY
+320 RNRFPNIEAISVY

-413 VKSAV
+413 ITNAITS
-418 TGYSTSSLADFNKTL
+418 YSTSNLADFNKTL

-438 SATLD
+438 AATLD
-443 SVDGSII
+443 AVDNSII

-460 QVVPILNT
+460 QYVPVLSIVT
-468 IQNPAF
+468 NPAF
-474 SYETSLVKPYAYD
+474 SYETALVQPYAYD
-487 AITGLSGFTPAIRTT
+487 ATTGLSGFTPAVRTT

-509 VCRLQDDGA
+509 LCTLQDDGA
-518 GKMMAVTASSTSP
+518 GKMMAVTASTASV
-531 SVFKRSIGTINYI
+531 SVFKRSIGTINYS
-544 TGAVKLSNLIV
+544 TGAIKLSNLVV
-555 DSFEGNAIKF
+555 DSYEGSAIKF

-580 IITIRDEDIT
+580 IITIRGEDIT
-590 VNVTSLTE
+590 VNVTTLTE

>member
-1 MANISPVTNLDFF
+1 MANISPVQNLDFF
-14 ETKAALKTFL
+14 ETKTALKNYL
-24 SNQTRFADYD
+24 SNQARFADYD

-40 NVLLDLLSY
+40 NVLLDLLAY

-95 IVTFNITASQA
+95 VVTFNVTATQS

-118 SGKCGNTTFSFLTE
+118 NGKCGNTTFTFLTE
-132 KAYTAVTAQVATLA
+132 KAYTAVTAMTDASS
-146 NPTVPGVYLPRTFT
+146 PRKFL
-160 VAAVDV
+160 VQDVEV

-174 TLDIADTVLSNN
+174 TLDTSNTVLSNN
-186 MIDTRSLYVEVNGVE
+186 MIDTRSLYVEVNGEE

-232 GQDKFGVQPES
+232 GQDKFGKQPTPG
-243 SDVITAKYRINS
+243 DNITAKYRINS

-264 MTSSGIAGASNVSIT
+264 MTSNGLAGAANVSIT
-279 VTSPSVGGSS
+279 VTTPSNGGLS
-289 AETNESI
+289 AESVESI
-296 RTFAPKALQ
+296 RAFAPKALQ

-310 VTKRD
+310 VTTRD

-320 RSRFPNIEAISVY
+320 RNRFPNIEAISVY
-333 GGDEVDPPQFGKV
+333 GGDEVNPPQFGKV

-376 TIEPVFVPAKFLFI
+376 TIEPVFVPAKFLFV

-401 ITTKSASQIRSE
+401 ITTKSPSQIRSE
-413 VKSAV
+413 VTNAI
-418 TGYSTSSLADFNKTL
+418 TGYSTSTLADFNKTL

-438 SATLD
+438 AATLD
-443 SVDGSII
+443 AVDNSII

-460 QVVPILNT
+460 QYVPVLST
-468 IQNPAF
+468 VSNPAF
-474 SYETSLVKPYAYD
+474 SYETALVQPYAYD
-487 AITGLSGFTPAIRTT
+487 ATTGLSGFTPAVRTT

-509 VCRLQDDGA
+509 LVTLQDDGA
-518 GKMMAVTASSTSP
+518 GKMMAVTASTASV
-531 SVFKRSIGTINYI
+531 SVFKRNIGTIDYS
-544 TGAVKLSNLIV
+544 TGAIKLSNLVV
-555 DSFEGNAIKF
+555 DSYEGSAIKF

-580 IITIRDEDIT
+580 IITIRGEDIT
-590 VNVTSLTE
+590 VNVTTLTE

>member
-1 MANISPVTNLDFF
+1 MANISPVQNLDFF
-14 ETKAALKTFL
+14 ETKSALKTYL
-24 SNQTRFADYD
+24 SNQDRFADYD

-40 NVLLDLLSY
+40 NVLLDLLAY

-95 IVTFNITASQA
+95 VVTFSITATQS
-106 GNFFIIPKDTKI
+106 GNYFIIPKDTKI
-118 SGKCGNTTFSFLTE
+118 SGKCGNTTFTFLTE
-132 KAYTAVTAQVATLA
+132 KAYSAVTAMTNAA
-146 NPTVPGVYLPRTFT
+146 APRTFL
-160 VAAVDV
+160 VQDVEV

-174 TLDIADTVLSNN
+174 TLDTSNTILSNN
-186 MIDTRSLYVEVNGVE
+186 MIDTRSLYVEVNGEE

-206 DIFGITATDKVFY
+206 DIFGITSTDKVFY

-232 GQDKFGVQPES
+232 GQDKFGKQPTPG
-243 SDVITAKYRINS
+243 DNITAKYRINS
-255 AEEANGVTS
+255 AEEANGVRS
-264 MTSSGIAGASNVSIT
+264 MTSNGLAGAANVSIT
-279 VTSPSVGGSS
+279 VTTPSNGGLS
-289 AETNESI
+289 AESVESI
-296 RTFAPKALQ
+296 RAFAPKALQ

-310 VTKRD
+310 VTTRD

-320 RSRFPNIEAISVY
+320 RNRFPNIEAISVY

-376 TIEPVFVPAKFLFI
+376 TIEPVFVPAKFLFV

-401 ITTKSASQIRSE
+401 ITTKSPSQIRSE
-413 VKSAV
+413 ITNAITS
-418 TGYSTSSLADFNKTL
+418 YSTSTLSDFNKTL

-438 SATLD
+438 AATLD
-443 SVDGSII
+443 AVDNSII

-460 QVVPILNT
+460 QYVPVLST
-468 IQNPAF
+468 VSNPAF
-474 SYETSLVKPYAYD
+474 SYETALVQPYAYD
-487 AITGLSGFTPAIRTT
+487 ATTGLSGFTPAVRTT

-509 VCRLQDDGA
+509 LCTLQDDGA
-518 GKMMAVTASSTSP
+518 GKMMAVTASTASV
-531 SVFKRSIGTINYI
+531 SVFKRSIGTINYS
-544 TGAVKLSNLIV
+544 TGAIKLSNLVV
-555 DSFEGNAIKF
+555 DSYEGSAVKF

-580 IITIRDEDIT
+580 IITIRGEDIT
-590 VNVTSLTE
+590 VNVTTLTE

>member
-1 MANISPVTNLDFF
+1 MANISPVQNLDFF
-14 ETKAALKTFL
+14 ETKSALKTYL
-24 SNQTRFADYD
+24 SNQDRFADYD

-40 NVLLDLLSY
+40 NVLLDLLAY

-56 YYNMAISEMFLD
+56 YYNMMISEMFLD

-118 SGKCGNTTFSFLTE
+118 NGKCGNKTFTFLTE
-132 KAYTAVTAQVATLA
+132 KAYTASTTQVAVIT
-146 NPTVPGVYLPRTFT
+146 NGVIQPRTYT
-160 VAAVDV
+160 ASNVEV

-174 TLDIADTVLSNN
+174 TLDISDTVLSNS
-186 MIDTRSLYVEVNGVE
+186 MIDTRSLYVEVNSEE

-206 DIFGITATDKVFY
+206 DIFGITANDKVFY

-232 GQDKFGVQPES
+232 GQDKFGKQPTEG
-243 SDVITAKYRINS
+243 DTITVKYRISS
-255 AEEANGVTS
+255 AEDANGVRS
-264 MTSSGIAGASNVSIT
+264 MTSNGLAGASNVTIT
-279 VTSPSVGGSS
+279 VATISNGGLS
-289 AETNESI
+289 AESVESI

-310 VTKRD
+310 VTTRD

-320 RSRFPNIEAISVY
+320 RNRFPNIEAISVY

-363 ASFTDYLKDKTPL
+363 ASFTEYLKDKTPL
-376 TIEPVFVPAKFLFI
+376 TIEPVFVPAKFLFV

-401 ITTKSASQIRSE
+401 ITTKSPSQIRSE
-413 VKSAV
+413 VTNAI
-418 TGYSTSSLADFNKTL
+418 TGYSTSTLSDFNKTL

-438 SATLD
+438 AATLD
-443 SVDGSII
+443 AVDNSII

-460 QVVPILNT
+460 EYVPTLNAVS
-468 IQNPAF
+468 NPAF
-474 SYETSLVKPYAYD
+474 SYETALVQPYAYD
-487 AITGLSGFTPAIRTT
+487 ATTGLTGFTPAVRTT

-509 VCRLQDDGA
+509 LVTLQDDGA
-518 GKMMAVTASSTSP
+518 GKMMAVTASTATS
-531 SVFKRSIGTINYI
+531 SVFKRSIGTIDYT
-544 TGAVKLSNLIV
+544 TGAIKLSNLIV
-555 DSFEGNAIKF
+555 DSYEGGAIKF
-565 IANSVAKDVKAPKDR
+565 IANSIAKDIKAPKDR
-580 IITIRDEDIT
+580 IITIRGDDIT
-590 VNVTSLTE
+590 VNVTTLTE

>member
-1 MANISPVTNLDFF
+1 MANISPIQNLDFF
-14 ETKAALKTFL
+14 ETKSALKTYL
-24 SNQTRFADYD
+24 SNQDRFADYD

-40 NVLLDLLSY
+40 NVLLDLLAY

-56 YYNMAISEMFLD
+56 YYNMMISEMFLD

-95 IVTFNITASQA
+95 IVTFNITATQS

-118 SGKCGNTTFSFLTE
+118 SGKCGNKTFIFLTE
-132 KAYTAVTAQVATLA
+132 KAYSAVSSETTTNA
-146 NPTVPGVYLPRTFT
+146 PRTFT
-160 VAAVDV
+160 VQDVEV

-174 TLDIADTVLSNN
+174 TLDTSNTILSNN
-186 MIDTRSLYVEVNGVE
+186 MIDTRSLYVEVNGEE

-206 DIFGITATDKVFY
+206 DIFGITAIDKVFY

-232 GQDKFGVQPES
+232 GQDKFGKQPTPG
-243 SDVITAKYRINS
+243 DNITAKYRICS
-255 AEEANGVTS
+255 AEDANGVNS
-264 MTSSGIAGASNVSIT
+264 MTSNGLPDAANVSIQIT
-279 VTSPSVGGSS
+279 TPSNGGLS
-289 AETNESI
+289 AETTESI
-296 RTFAPKALQ
+296 RAFAPKALQ

-310 VTKRD
+310 VTTRD

-320 RSRFPNIEAISVY
+320 RNRFPNIEAISVY
-333 GGDEVDPPQFGKV
+333 GGDEVDPPEFGKV

-363 ASFTDYLKDKTPL
+363 ASFTEYLKDKTPL
-376 TIEPVFVPAKFLFI
+376 TIEPVFVPAKFLFV
-390 DTVVDVVFDPN
+390 DTIVDVVFDPN
-401 ITTKSASQIRSE
+401 NTTKSPAQIQSE
-413 VKSAV
+413 VKSAIES
-418 TGYSTSSLADFNKTL
+418 YSIDSLADFNKTL

-438 SATLD
+438 AATLD
-443 SVDGSII
+443 AVDNSII

-460 QVVPILNT
+460 QITPTLNT
-468 IQNPAF
+468 VQNPAF
-474 SYETSLVKPYAYD
+474 SYETALVQPYAYD
-487 AITGLSGFTPAIRTT
+487 ATTGLTGFTPAVRTS

-509 VCRLQDDGA
+509 LVILQDDGA
-518 GKMMAVTASSTSP
+518 GKMMAVTASSASQ
-531 SVFKRSIGTINYI
+531 SVFKRSLGTIDYS
-544 TGAVKLSNLIV
+544 TGAIKLSNLII
-555 DSFEGNAIKF
+555 DSYEGNAIKF

-580 IITIRDEDIT
+580 IITIRGEDIT
-590 VNVTSLTE
+590 VNVTTITE

>member
-1 MANISPVTNLDFF
+1 MANISPVQNLDFF
-14 ETKAALKTFL
+14 ETKSALKTYL
-24 SNQTRFADYD
+24 SNQDRFADYD

-40 NVLLDLLSY
+40 NVLLDLLAY

-68 SAQERNSMISHAKEL
+68 SAQERNSLVSHAKEL
-83 NYLPRSRRSAKA
+83 NYMPRSRRSAKA
-95 IVTFNITASQA
+95 TVTFNITATQS
-106 GNFFIIPKDTKI
+106 GNFFVIPKDTKVN
-118 SGKCGNTTFSFLTE
+118 GKCGNTTFTFIAD
-132 KAYTAVTAQVATLA
+132 KAYTAVSNEVAT
-146 NPTVPGVYLPRTFT
+146 NPLGPRVYTATGVEVY
-160 VAAVDV
+160 
-166 FQGRLITE
+166 QGRLMTE
-174 TLDIADTVLSNN
+174 TLDISDTTLSNE
-186 MIDTRSLYVEVNGVE
+186 MIDSSSLYVEVNNEE

-224 DEKYSIQF
+224 DNKYSIQF
-232 GQDKFGVQPES
+232 GQDKFGKQPTAG
-243 SDVITAKYRINS
+243 DTITAKYRITS
-255 AEEANGVTS
+255 GPDANGVTS
-264 MTSSGIAGASNVSIT
+264 MTSNGIAGAGGVNVT
-279 VTSPSVGGSS
+279 VTIPSAGGLLT
-289 AETNESI
+289 ETSESI
-296 RTFAPKALQ
+296 RMFAPKALQ

-363 ASFTDYLKDKTPL
+363 ASFSDYLKDKTPL

-413 VKSAV
+413 VMAALTS
-418 TGYSTSSLADFNKTL
+418 YSTTNLSDFNKTL

-438 SATLD
+438 AAALD
-443 SVDGSII
+443 AVDNSII

-460 QVVPILNT
+460 QFVPVVGT

-474 SYETSLVKPYAYD
+474 SYETALVQPYAYD
-487 AITGLSGFTPAIRTT
+487 ATTGLDGFTPAVRTS

-509 VCRLQDDGA
+509 LVTLQDDGA
-518 GKMMAVTASSTSP
+518 GKMMAVTASTATT
-531 SVFKRSIGTINYI
+531 SVFKRSIGTINYS
-544 TGAVKLSNLIV
+544 TGAIKLSNLIV
-555 DSFEGNAIKF
+555 DSYEGGAVKF

>member
-1 MANISPVTNLDFF
+1 MANISPIQNLDFF
-14 ETKAALKTFL
+14 ATKSALKTYL
-24 SNQTRFADYD
+24 SNQDRFADYD

-40 NVLLDLLSY
+40 NVLLDLLAY

-95 IVTFNITASQA
+95 VVTFNITATQSS
-106 GNFFIIPKDTKI
+106 NFFVIPKDTKI
-118 SGKCGNTTFSFLTE
+118 SGKCGNVTFTFLTE
-132 KAYTAVTAQVATLA
+132 KAYTAVTTQVATDPLTPRLYTIA
-146 NPTVPGVYLPRTFT
+146 NVE
-160 VAAVDV
+160 V

-174 TLDIADTVLSNN
+174 TLDISDTTLSNK
-186 MIDTRSLYVEVNGVE
+186 MIDTRSLYVEVNEEE

-224 DEKYSIQF
+224 DEKYSLQF
-232 GQDKFGVQPES
+232 GQDKFGKQPTAG
-243 SDVITAKYRINS
+243 DTITAKYRISS

-264 MTSSGIAGASNVSIT
+264 MTSSGLAGAANVSIV
-279 VTSPSVGGSS
+279 VTTPSNGGLS
-289 AETNESI
+289 AETVESI
-296 RTFAPKALQ
+296 RAFAPKALQ

-310 VTKRD
+310 VTTRD

-320 RSRFPNIEAISVY
+320 RNRFPNIEAISVY

-376 TIEPVFVPAKFLFI
+376 TIEPVFVPAKFLFV
-390 DTVVDVVFDPN
+390 DTIVDVVFDPN

-413 VKSAV
+413 VTSAI
-418 TGYSTSSLADFNKTL
+418 TAYSTASLADFNKTL

-438 SATLD
+438 AATLD
-443 SVDGSII
+443 AVDNSII

-460 QVVPILNT
+460 QYVPVLNT
-468 IQNPAF
+468 VSNPAF
-474 SYETSLVKPYAYD
+474 SYETALVQPYAFD
-487 AITGLSGFTPAIRTT
+487 ATTGLSGFTPAVRTT

-509 VCRLQDDGA
+509 LVTLQDDGA
-518 GKMMAVTASSTSP
+518 GKMMAVTASTSSV
-531 SVFKRSIGTINYI
+531 SVFKRSIGTIDYT
-544 TGAVKLSNLIV
+544 TGAIKLSNLIV
-555 DSFEGNAIKF
+555 DSYEGGAIKF
-565 IANSVAKDVKAPKDR
+565 IANSVAKDIKAPKDR
-580 IITIRDEDIT
+580 IITIRGEDIT
-590 VNVTSLTE
+590 VNVTTLTE

>member
-1 MANISPVTNLDFF
+1 MANISPVQNLDFF
-14 ETKAALKTFL
+14 ETKSALKTYL
-24 SNQTRFADYD
+24 SNQDRFADYD

-40 NVLLDLLSY
+40 NVLLDLLAY

-68 SAQERNSMISHAKEL
+68 SAQERNSLVSHAKEL
-83 NYLPRSRRSAKA
+83 NYMPRSRRSAKA
-95 IVTFNITASQA
+95 TVTFNITATQS
-106 GNFFIIPKDTKI
+106 GNFFVIPKDTKVN
-118 SGKCGNTTFSFLTE
+118 GKCGNTTFTFIAD
-132 KAYTAVTAQVATLA
+132 KAYTAVSNEVAT
-146 NPTVPGVYLPRTFT
+146 NPLGPRVYTATGVEVY
-160 VAAVDV
+160 
-166 FQGRLITE
+166 QGRLMTE
-174 TLDIADTVLSNN
+174 TLDISDTTLSNE
-186 MIDTRSLYVEVNGVE
+186 MIDSSSLYVEVNNEE

-224 DEKYSIQF
+224 DNKYSIQF
-232 GQDKFGVQPES
+232 GQDKFGKQPTAG
-243 SDVITAKYRINS
+243 DTITAKYRITS
-255 AEEANGVTS
+255 GPDANGVTS
-264 MTSSGIAGASNVSIT
+264 MTSNGIAGAGGVNVT
-279 VTSPSVGGSS
+279 VTIPSAGGLLT
-289 AETNESI
+289 ETSESI
-296 RTFAPKALQ
+296 RMFAPKALQ

-333 GGDEVDPPQFGKV
+333 GGDEVEPPQFGKV

-363 ASFTDYLKDKTPL
+363 ASFSDYLKDKTPL
-376 TIEPVFVPAKFLFI
+376 TIEPVFVPAKFLLI

-401 ITTKSASQIRSE
+401 LTTKSASQIRSE
-413 VKSAV
+413 VTNAI
-418 TGYSTSSLADFNKTL
+418 TAYSTTNLSDFNKTL

-438 SATLD
+438 AAALD
-443 SVDGSII
+443 AVDNSII

-460 QVVPILNT
+460 QFVPVVGT

-474 SYETSLVKPYAYD
+474 SYETALVQPYAYD
-487 AITGLSGFTPAIRTT
+487 AITGLDGFTPAVRTS

-509 VCRLQDDGA
+509 LVTLQDDGA
-518 GKMMAVTASSTSP
+518 GKMMAVTASTATT
-531 SVFKRSIGTINYI
+531 SVFKRSIGTINYS
-544 TGAVKLSNLIV
+544 TGAIKLSNLTV
-555 DSFEGNAIKF
+555 DSYEGGAVKF

>member
-1 MANISPVTNLDFF
+1 MANISPVQNLDFF
-14 ETKAALKTFL
+14 ETKSALKTYL

-40 NVLLDLLSY
+40 NVLLDLLAY

-95 IVTFNITASQA
+95 VVTFTITATQS

-118 SGKCGNTTFSFLTE
+118 SGKCGNTTFTFLTE
-132 KAYTAVTAQVATLA
+132 KAYTAVTAMTNASS
-146 NPTVPGVYLPRTFT
+146 PRTFLAQN
-160 VAAVDV
+160 VEVY
-166 FQGRLITE
+166 QGRLITE
-174 TLDIADTVLSNN
+174 TLDTSNTVLSNN
-186 MIDTRSLYVEVNGVE
+186 MIDTRSLYVEVNGEE

-224 DEKYSIQF
+224 DEKYSLQF
-232 GQDKFGVQPES
+232 GQDKFGKQPTS
-243 SDVITAKYRINS
+243 GDNITAKYRINS

-264 MTSSGIAGASNVSIT
+264 MTSSGLPGASNVSIV
-279 VTSPSVGGSS
+279 VTTPSNGGLSP
-289 AETNESI
+289 ETTESI
-296 RTFAPKALQ
+296 RAFAPKALQ

-320 RSRFPNIEAISVY
+320 RNRFPNIEAISVY

-413 VKSAV
+413 ITNAITS
-418 TGYSTSSLADFNKTL
+418 YSTSNLADFNKTL

-438 SATLD
+438 AATLD
-443 SVDGSII
+443 AVDNSII

-460 QVVPILNT
+460 QYVPVLST
-468 IQNPAF
+468 VTNPAF
-474 SYETSLVKPYAYD
+474 SYETALVQPYAYD
-487 AITGLSGFTPAIRTT
+487 ATTGLSGFTPAVRTT

-509 VCRLQDDGA
+509 LCTLQDDGA
-518 GKMMAVTASSTSP
+518 GKMMAVTASTSSV
-531 SVFKRSIGTINYI
+531 SVFKRSIGTINYS
-544 TGAVKLSNLIV
+544 TGAIKLSNLVV
-555 DSFEGNAIKF
+555 DSYEGSAIKF

-580 IITIRDEDIT
+580 IITIRGEDIT
-590 VNVTSLTE
+590 VNVTTLTE

>member
-1 MANISPVTNLDFF
+1 MANISPVQNLDFF
-14 ETKAALKTFL
+14 ETKTALKNYL

-40 NVLLDLLSY
+40 NVLLDLLAY

-95 IVTFNITASQA
+95 VVTFSVTATQS

-118 SGKCGNTTFSFLTE
+118 NGKCGNTTFTFLTE
-132 KAYTAVTAQVATLA
+132 KAYTAVTAMTDASS
-146 NPTVPGVYLPRTFT
+146 PRTFL
-160 VAAVDV
+160 VQDV
-166 FQGRLITE
+166 EVYQGRLITE
-174 TLDIADTVLSNN
+174 TLDTSNTVLSNN
-186 MIDTRSLYVEVNGVE
+186 MIDTRSLYVEVNGEE

-232 GQDKFGVQPES
+232 GQDKFGKQPTPG
-243 SDVITAKYRINS
+243 DNITAKYRINS
-255 AEEANGVTS
+255 AEEANGVRS
-264 MTSSGIAGASNVSIT
+264 MTSNGLAGAANVSIT
-279 VTSPSVGGSS
+279 VTTPSNGGLS
-289 AETNESI
+289 AESVESI
-296 RTFAPKALQ
+296 RAFAPKALQ

-310 VTKRD
+310 VTTRD

-320 RSRFPNIEAISVY
+320 RNRFPNIEAISVY

-376 TIEPVFVPAKFLFI
+376 TIEPVFVPAKFLFV

-401 ITTKSASQIRSE
+401 ITTKSPSQIRSE
-413 VKSAV
+413 VTNAI
-418 TGYSTSSLADFNKTL
+418 TGYSTSTLADFNKTL

-438 SATLD
+438 AATLD
-443 SVDGSII
+443 AVDSSII

-460 QVVPILNT
+460 QYVPVLST
-468 IQNPAF
+468 VSNPAF
-474 SYETSLVKPYAYD
+474 SYETALVQPYAYD
-487 AITGLSGFTPAIRTT
+487 ATTGLSGFTPAVRTS

-509 VCRLQDDGA
+509 LVTLQDDGA
-518 GKMMAVTASSTSP
+518 GKMMAVTASTASV
-531 SVFKRSIGTINYI
+531 SVFKRNIGTIDYS
-544 TGAVKLSNLIV
+544 TGAIKLSNLVV
-555 DSFEGNAIKF
+555 DSYEGSAIKF

-580 IITIRDEDIT
+580 IITIRGEDIT
-590 VNVTSLTE
+590 VNVTTLTE

>member
-1 MANISPVTNLDFF
+1 MANISPVQNLDFF
-14 ETKAALKTFL
+14 ETKSALKTYL

-40 NVLLDLLSY
+40 NVLLDLLAY

-95 IVTFNITASQA
+95 VVTFTITATQS

-118 SGKCGNTTFSFLTE
+118 SGKCGNTTFTFLTE
-132 KAYTAVTAQVATLA
+132 KAYTAVTAMTNADST
-146 NPTVPGVYLPRTFT
+146 RTFLAQN
-160 VAAVDV
+160 VEVY
-166 FQGRLITE
+166 QGRLITE
-174 TLDIADTVLSNN
+174 TLDTSNTVLSNN
-186 MIDTRSLYVEVNGVE
+186 MIDTRSLYVEVNGEE

-224 DEKYSIQF
+224 DEKYSLQF
-232 GQDKFGVQPES
+232 GQDKFGKQPTPG
-243 SDVITAKYRINS
+243 DNITAKYRINS

-264 MTSSGIAGASNVSIT
+264 MTSSGLPGASNVSIV
-279 VTSPSVGGSS
+279 VTTPSNGGLSP
-289 AETNESI
+289 ETTESI
-296 RTFAPKALQ
+296 RAFAPKALQ

-320 RSRFPNIEAISVY
+320 RNRFPNIEAISVY

-390 DTVVDVVFDPN
+390 DTVVDIVFDPN

-413 VKSAV
+413 ITNAITS
-418 TGYSTSSLADFNKTL
+418 YSTSNLADFNKTL

-438 SATLD
+438 AATLD
-443 SVDGSII
+443 AVDNSII

-460 QVVPILNT
+460 QYVPILST
-468 IQNPAF
+468 VTNPAF
-474 SYETSLVKPYAYD
+474 SYETALVQPYAYD
-487 AITGLSGFTPAIRTT
+487 ATTGLSGFTPAVRTT

-509 VCRLQDDGA
+509 LCTLQDDGA
-518 GKMMAVTASSTSP
+518 GKMMAVTASTASV
-531 SVFKRSIGTINYI
+531 SVFKRSIGTINYS
-544 TGAVKLSNLIV
+544 TGAIKLSNLVV
-555 DSFEGNAIKF
+555 DSYEGSAIKF

-580 IITIRDEDIT
+580 IITIRGEDIT
-590 VNVTSLTE
+590 VNVTTLTE

>member
-1 MANISPVTNLDFF
+1 MANISPIQNLDFF
-14 ETKAALKTFL
+14 ATKSALKTYL
-24 SNQTRFADYD
+24 SNQDRFADYD

-40 NVLLDLLSY
+40 NVLLDLLAY

-95 IVTFNITASQA
+95 VVTFNITATQSS
-106 GNFFIIPKDTKI
+106 NFFVIPKDTKI
-118 SGKCGNTTFSFLTE
+118 SGKCGNVTFTFLTE
-132 KAYTAVTAQVATLA
+132 KAYTAVTTQVATDPLTPRLYTIA
-146 NPTVPGVYLPRTFT
+146 NVE
-160 VAAVDV
+160 V

-174 TLDIADTVLSNN
+174 TLDISDTTLSNK
-186 MIDTRSLYVEVNGVE
+186 MIDTRSLYVEVNEEE

-224 DEKYSIQF
+224 DEKYSLQF
-232 GQDKFGVQPES
+232 GQDKFGKQPTAG
-243 SDVITAKYRINS
+243 DTITAKYRISS

-264 MTSSGIAGASNVSIT
+264 MTSSGLAGAANVSIV
-279 VTSPSVGGSS
+279 VTTPSNGGLS
-289 AETNESI
+289 AETVESI
-296 RTFAPKALQ
+296 RAFAPKALQ

-310 VTKRD
+310 VTTRD

-320 RSRFPNIEAISVY
+320 RNRFPNIEAISVY

-376 TIEPVFVPAKFLFI
+376 TIEPVFVPAKFLFV
-390 DTVVDVVFDPN
+390 DTVVDIVFDPN

-413 VKSAV
+413 VTSAI
-418 TGYSTSSLADFNKTL
+418 TAYSTASLADFNKTL

-438 SATLD
+438 AATLD
-443 SVDGSII
+443 AVDNSII

-460 QVVPILNT
+460 QYVPVLNT
-468 IQNPAF
+468 VSNPAF
-474 SYETSLVKPYAYD
+474 SYETALVQPYAFD
-487 AITGLSGFTPAIRTT
+487 ATTGLSGFTPAVRTT

-509 VCRLQDDGA
+509 LVTLQDDGA
-518 GKMMAVTASSTSP
+518 GKMMAVTASTSSV
-531 SVFKRSIGTINYI
+531 SVFKRSIGTINYT
-544 TGAVKLSNLIV
+544 TGAIKLSNLIV
-555 DSFEGNAIKF
+555 DSYEGGAIKF
-565 IANSVAKDVKAPKDR
+565 IANSVAKDIKAPKDR
-580 IITIRDEDIT
+580 IITIRGEDIT
-590 VNVTSLTE
+590 VNVTTLTE

>member
-14 ETKAALKTFL
+14 ETKTALKTFL

-132 KAYTAVTAQVATLA
+132 KAYTAVTSQVATLA
-146 NPTVPGVYLPRTFT
+146 NSNVPGVYLPRTFT

-224 DEKYSIQF
+224 DEKYSLQF
-232 GQDKFGVQPES
+232 GQDKFGKQPTAG
-243 SDVITAKYRINS
+243 DTITAKYRITS
-255 AEEANGVTS
+255 GPDANGVNS
-264 MTSSGIAGASNVSIT
+264 MTSNGIAGSAGVSIT
-279 VTSPSVGGSS
+279 VNTASAGGMIS
-289 AETNESI
+289 ETGDSI

-310 VTKRD
+310 VTTRD

-320 RSRFPNIEAISVY
+320 RNRFPNIEAISVY

-363 ASFTDYLKDKTPL
+363 ASFSDYLKDKTPL

>member
-1 MANISPVTNLDFF
+1 MANISPVQNLDFF
-14 ETKAALKTFL
+14 ETKSALKTYL
-24 SNQTRFADYD
+24 SNQDRFADYD

-40 NVLLDLLSY
+40 NVLLDLLAY

-68 SAQERNSMISHAKEL
+68 SAQERNSLVSHAKEL
-83 NYLPRSRRSAKA
+83 NYLPRSRRSSKA
-95 IVTFNITASQA
+95 VVTFNITATQS
-106 GNFFIIPKDTKI
+106 GNFFVIPKDTKVN
-118 SGKCGNTTFSFLTE
+118 GKCGNTTYSFLTD
-132 KAYTAVTAQVATLA
+132 KAYTAVSTAAAITNGA
-146 NPTVPGVYLPRTFT
+146 GVVTQPRTYT
-160 VAAVDV
+160 VASVDV
-166 FQGRLITE
+166 FQGRLLTE
-174 TLDIADTVLSNN
+174 TLDISDTTLSNK
-186 MIDTRSLYVEVNGVE
+186 MIDTRSLYVEVNGEE

-224 DEKYSIQF
+224 DEKYSLQF
-232 GQDKFGVQPES
+232 GQDKFGKQPTAG
-243 SDVITAKYRINS
+243 DTITAKYRICS
-255 AEEANGVTS
+255 GPDADGVTS
-264 MTSSGIAGASNVSIT
+264 MSSNGLAGSGGVSIT
-279 VTSPSVGGSS
+279 VTQPSAGGFLT
-289 AETNESI
+289 ETVDSI

-320 RSRFPNIEAISVY
+320 RNRFPNIEAISVY
-333 GGDEVDPPQFGKV
+333 GGNEVDPPQFGKV

-413 VKSAV
+413 ISAAL
-418 TGYSTSSLADFNKTL
+418 TAYSTNNLADFNKTL

-438 SATLD
+438 AATLD
-443 SVDGSII
+443 AVDNSII

-460 QVVPILNT
+460 QFVPILST
-468 IQNPAF
+468 VQNPSF
-474 SYETSLVKPYAYD
+474 SYETALVQPYAYD
-487 AITGLSGFTPAIRTT
+487 ATTGLSGFTPAVRTT

-509 VCRLQDDGA
+509 LVTLQDDGA
-518 GKMMAVTASSTSP
+518 GKMMAVTASTASP
-531 SVFKRSIGTINYI
+531 VVFKRSVGTINYS

-555 DSFEGNAIKF
+555 DTYEGSAIKF

-580 IITIRDEDIT
+580 IITIRGEDIT